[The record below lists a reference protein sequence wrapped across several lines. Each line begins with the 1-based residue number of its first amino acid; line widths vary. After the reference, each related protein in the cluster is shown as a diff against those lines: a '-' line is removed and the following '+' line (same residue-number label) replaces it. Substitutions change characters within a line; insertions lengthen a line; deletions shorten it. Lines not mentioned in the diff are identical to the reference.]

1 MNIRSLLF
9 AIVPMLFIPIA
20 ARAQLSIG
28 AWGGIDAVSV
38 PYLNGQGGLGYGI
51 AADYRVA
58 DHWSYG
64 VSAGILRNA
73 FAANSFT
80 LLSPA
85 GDRTFQAMTTPVEA
99 MLRYRTSND
108 PAERSLFVEAGI
120 NGTHFERDRVD
131 VDDRD
136 QGITFIPELSVF
148 SFGANIGFGYE
159 WPRFLSDRLR
169 LAGSWGFS
177 FPLSGRADGGD
188 RPSYSVLR
196 AAVMY
201 EL

>member
-1 MNIRSLLF
+1 MNIQSLLS
-9 AIVPMLFIPIA
+9 AIIPMLFMCVA
-20 ARAQLSIG
+20 ARAQVSIG
-28 AWGGIDAVSV
+28 AWGGVDAVSV

-58 DHWSYG
+58 EHWSYG
-64 VSAGILRNA
+64 ISAGILRNA
-73 FAANSFT
+73 FAANSFV
-80 LLSPA
+80 LLPPA
-85 GDRTFQAMTTPVEA
+85 GDRTFQATTVPVEM
-99 MLRYRTSND
+99 MLRYHLSSD
-108 PAERSLFVEAGI
+108 PAERSFFMEAGI
-120 NGTHFERDRVD
+120 SGTHFGRDRVD

-136 QGITFIPELSVF
+136 QGITFIPELSMF
-148 SFGANIGFGYE
+148 GFGANAGVGYE

-177 FPLSGRADGGD
+177 FPLSGRDDGGD

-196 AAVMY
+196 VMMMY